1 MTTTTA
7 MVTTNTFHIKMHY
20 NGRSNDFANASAS
33 LADHFNIPRIKLDL
47 CELRYRN
54 IPHTAA
60 HKWEHVAAVECSLLS
75 SCTPSQA
82 ATSPPANFYSILW
95 PKQKK
100 ININNAIK
108 NKLCRFNRYFSI
120 VHGRL
125 ICTHTHMFISNY
137 MHTYTLIYVC
147 QSDRT
152 NEQIFAK
159 SV

>member
-33 LADHFNIPRIKLDL
+33 LADHFNIPRIKLHL
-47 CELRYRN
+47 YELRYRN

-60 HKWEHVAAVECSLLS
+60 HKWEHVAAVECSLS
-75 SCTPSQA
+75 SCTPSQ

-125 ICTHTHMFISNY
+125 ICTDTCLYRTTCIHTHSY
-137 MHTYTLIYVC
+137 MYVKVTERADIC
-147 QSDRT
+147 
-152 NEQIFAK
+152 
-159 SV
+159 